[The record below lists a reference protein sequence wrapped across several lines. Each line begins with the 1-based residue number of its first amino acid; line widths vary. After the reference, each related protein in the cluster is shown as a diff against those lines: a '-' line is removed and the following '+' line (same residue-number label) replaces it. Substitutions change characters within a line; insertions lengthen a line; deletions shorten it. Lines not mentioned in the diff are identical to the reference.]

1 MSKKNILTLSWAP
14 RWRENPVYPDK
25 QIHLLPS
32 TKAASKNREYDYRF
46 CFLRMMDEC
55 MLNCVRLFVTPWTV
69 VCQASLSMEF
79 SRQEYCS
86 GLPFPTPRD
95 LPDPGIEPTSPG
107 APALVDRFFAT
118 ALPGKLFVFWRASQP
133 PKDTGIITR
142 CNEKEKSIY
151 IYVWRQAKFLIVSIH
166 NIFLQPGGNRR

>member
-79 SRQEYCS
+79 SKQEYWS
-86 GLPFPTPRD
+86 RLPFPSPRD
-95 LPDPGIEPTSPG
+95 LPDPGIEPTSPTSPTLAG
-107 APALVDRFFAT
+107 GFFT
-118 ALPGKLFVFWRASQP
+118 TEP
-133 PKDTGIITR
+133 PKKPLLVPYSDSNSGFQEPEEMDSENPYLPPKFIPQKLT
-142 CNEKEKSIY
+142 SISSP
-151 IYVWRQAKFLIVSIH
+151 L
-166 NIFLQPGGNRR
+166 